1 MTNRN
6 PYDIIQT
13 DKRKGNKPMKFRV
26 IHPAY
31 MPSYF
36 KTKRAAQMFQNI
48 MGGEIQRKVG
58 GEWYGY

>member
-1 MTNRN
+1 
-6 PYDIIQT
+6 
-13 DKRKGNKPMKFRV
+13 MKFRV

-36 KTKRAAQMFQNI
+36 KTKRAAQMFQSI